1 VELAVDHL
9 RFHYP
14 HSTFALQIDHLH
26 IAPAE
31 CVAVVGPS
39 GCGKSTLLKLL
50 SGILRP
56 TAGRIQVG
64 PHRLT
69 ELDDTAR
76 RAFRARHLGFVF
88 QDFCLLDYL
97 TVRENILLP
106 GRLNAVVPLDA
117 AMRSRALD
125 LAGQTGLSAL
135 LDRSVV
141 RLSQGERQRVALCRA
156 LVGSPSLIF
165 ADEPTGNLDPDN
177 KQKIFE
183 LLLAHARAAAATLI
197 VVTHDHSFL
206 ARFDR
211 TLSLRD
217 FLQATA

>member
-14 HSTFALQIDHLH
+14 RSTFALQIDHLH
-26 IAPAE
+26 LAPAE

-56 TAGRIQVG
+56 TAGQIRVG
-64 PHRLT
+64 PHGLT
-69 ELDDTAR
+69 ELDDAAR
-76 RAFRARHLGFVF
+76 RVFRARHLGFVF
-88 QDFCLLDYL
+88 QDFGLLDYL

-106 GRLNAVVPLDA
+106 GRLNAAVPLDA